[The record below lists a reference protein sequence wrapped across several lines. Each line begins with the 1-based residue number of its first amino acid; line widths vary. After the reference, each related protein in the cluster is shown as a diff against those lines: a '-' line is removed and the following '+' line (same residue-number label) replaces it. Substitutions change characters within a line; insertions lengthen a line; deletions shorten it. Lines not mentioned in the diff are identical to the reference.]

1 GEKPYGCQVCGK
13 RFSKG
18 ERLVR
23 HQRIHTGEKPYHCPA
38 CGRSF
43 NQRSIL
49 NRHQKTQHRQEIQ
62 MQ

>member
-1 GEKPYGCQVCGK
+1 VCGK

-23 HQRIHTGEKPYHCPA
+23 HQRIHTGEKPYHCAA

-49 NRHQKTQHRQEIQ
+49 NRHQKTQHRSEPTPQ
-62 MQ
+62 